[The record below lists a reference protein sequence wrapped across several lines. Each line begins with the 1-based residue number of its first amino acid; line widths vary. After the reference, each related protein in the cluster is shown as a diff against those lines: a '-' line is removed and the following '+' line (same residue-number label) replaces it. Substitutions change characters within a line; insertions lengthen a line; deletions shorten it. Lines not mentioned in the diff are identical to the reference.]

1 MSRWTLAIYGVT
13 ALVAVRSFIALIAA
27 SRRRRLAVL
36 LQAEIERRDAEVAAE
51 QEALERLPGLERPA
65 GRTPVAS

>member
-13 ALVAVRSFIALIAA
+13 ALLAVRSFVALLAA

-36 LQAEIERRDAEVAAE
+36 MRAEIERRDAEAAVE
-51 QEALERLPGLERPA
+51 QEERERLPGLDRSVK
-65 GRTPVAS
+65 TPVAN